1 MILTVLQTIEDDQ
14 LRTAVDRLFRLYQKS
29 MMVKANDVLHNW
41 HDAEDAVQE
50 TFYKVSRNIEDFLPV
65 DSQSTKTLILVYTRN
80 VAINMYNRKKRQNK
94 LFYSK
99 QDITEMNL
107 ESDDPNDDV
116 LELIINQETVEALR
130 RAIDSLDIMH
140 RDVIMLKYYYHK
152 KNIEIADIMCVDVN
166 VVNARIF
173 RAKKK
178 LMNLLKEG
186 RA

>member
-1 MILTVLQTIEDDQ
+1 
-14 LRTAVDRLFRLYQKS
+14 
-29 MMVKANDVLHNW
+29 
-41 HDAEDAVQE
+41 
-50 TFYKVSRNIEDFLPV
+50 
-65 DSQSTKTLILVYTRN
+65 
-80 VAINMYNRKKRQNK
+80 MYNRKKRQNK

-99 QDITEMNL
+99 QDITEMSL
-107 ESDDPNDDV
+107 ESDDPDDDV
-116 LELIINQETVEALR
+116 LELIINQETIEALR
-130 RAIDSLDIMH
+130 RAIDCLDDMH

>member
-1 MILTVLQTIEDDQ
+1 MVVKGPDNTEELISQMIRDYEKDL
-14 LRTAVDRLFRLYQKS
+14 LRLCCVYLK
-29 MMVKANDVLHNW
+29 DVTL
-41 HDAEDAVQE
+41 AEDAVQE

-99 QDITEMNL
+99 QDITEMSL
-107 ESDDPNDDV
+107 ESDDPDDDV
-116 LELIINQETVEALR
+116 LELIINQETIEALR
-130 RAIDSLDIMH
+130 RAIDCLDDMH
-140 RDVIMLKYYYHK
+140 RDVIILKYYYHK